1 MQREIEKIKSEIF
14 EISKGIHQ
22 ILDLLKKEKKY
33 SMLVEE
39 KDSTSFSKMK
49 RILDSVEEE
58 G

>member
-39 KDSTSFSKMK
+39 NDNTSFSKMK

>member
-33 SMLVEE
+33 YMLVEE